1 MKKDPPKLNI
11 THRDKKPNFYCVKT
25 TYYNNGKIESEIMAD
40 EKTKLPIAIEIDE
53 KPLDGV
59 FETAIA
65 TIYYTYHEG
74 YDEATQQVS
83 IMIKQI

>member
-1 MKKDPPKLNI
+1 
-11 THRDKKPNFYCVKT
+11 
-25 TYYNNGKIESEIMAD
+25 MAD

-59 FETAIA
+59 FEMATA

-74 YDEATQQVS
+74 YEEATQQVS